1 MTRSALLNE
10 IPHLPAAE
18 RLRLV
23 EDMWDS
29 LGAATSDVPTPE
41 WQPDEVDRRVT
52 DPSEQETVTADEL
65 KQRLP

>member
-1 MTRSALLNE
+1 MTRSALLND
-10 IPHLPAAE
+10 ILHLPAAE

-23 EDMWDS
+23 EDIWDS

-41 WQPDEVDRRVT
+41 WQRDELGRRLT
-52 DPSEQETVTADEL
+52 DPSDQATVTADEL